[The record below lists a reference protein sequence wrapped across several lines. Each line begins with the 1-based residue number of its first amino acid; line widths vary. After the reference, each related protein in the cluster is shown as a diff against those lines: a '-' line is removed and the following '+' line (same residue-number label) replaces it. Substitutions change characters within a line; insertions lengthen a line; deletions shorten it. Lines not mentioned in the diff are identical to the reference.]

1 MASAKIHINLSLGLI
16 EAEGDET
23 FVSRVY
29 DDFKDRIQAAER
41 AGGGGDDEPDRGGAT
56 PQRGGRKPAVRKKAS
71 AKKANGKTEGAG
83 GITTYVPSRNTDL
96 DLSKLA
102 AFVGQYAPKN
112 NPEKYVLYI
121 TFLKDQLKIDPCSMN
136 DLLSCFLEMKDEI
149 PGNLGQ
155 NLIDTRGN
163 RYGYIK
169 FTTPHDIS
177 LSTTGINHLNHKMKK
192 KVPE

>member
-29 DDFKDRIQAAER
+29 EDFKERIQPGESS
-41 AGGGGDDEPDRGGAT
+41 GGGGGKQPDTNGTT
-56 PQRGGRKPAVRKKAS
+56 PPRGGRRATPRKKAA

-83 GITTYVPSRNTDL
+83 GITTYVASRNSDL
-96 DLSKLA
+96 DLAKLP
-102 AFVGQYAPKN
+102 AFVAQYAPKN
-112 NPEKYVLYI
+112 NPEKYLLYI
-121 TFLKDQLKIDPCSMN
+121 TFLKDVLKKDPCSMD

-169 FTTPHDIS
+169 FTSPHDIS
-177 LSTTGINHLNHKMKK
+177 LSTTGINHLNLRMKK
-192 KVPE
+192 KGAE

>member
-1 MASAKIHINLSLGLI
+1 MANAKIRINLTLGLI
-16 EAEGDET
+16 EAEGEEA
-23 FVSRVY
+23 FVSKVY
-29 DDFKDRIQAAER
+29 DDFKERIVATENGAGAGEEAQQ
-41 AGGGGDDEPDRGGAT
+41 GGGGNPART
-56 PQRGGRKPAVRKKAS
+56 PRRTPARKRVG
-71 AKKANGKTEGAG
+71 AKKANGKPEGS

-96 DLSKLA
+96 DLSKLTK
-102 AFVGQYAPKN
+102 FVGQYAPKN

-121 TFLKDQLKIDPCSMN
+121 TFLKDTLKKDSCTMD

-169 FTTPHDIS
+169 FTSPHDIS
-177 LSTTGINHLNHKMKK
+177 LSTVGINHLNHKMKK
-192 KVPE
+192 KGAE

>member
-29 DDFKDRIQAAER
+29 DDFKDRIQPADGDH
-41 AGGGGDDEPDRGGAT
+41 GGSEDEPESAAGPPARG
-56 PQRGGRKPAVRKKAS
+56 PRKPAARKKAA
-71 AKKANGKTEGAG
+71 AKKGNGKTEGPGVTAY
-83 GITTYVPSRNTDL
+83 TPSRNTDL
-96 DLSKLA
+96 DLAKLA
-102 AFVGQYAPKN
+102 GFVGQYAPKN

-121 TFLKDQLKIDPCSMN
+121 TFLKDTLKKDPCSMD
-136 DLLSCFLEMKDEI
+136 DLFTCFLEMKDEI
-149 PGNLGQ
+149 PGNFGQ

-169 FTTPHDIS
+169 FTSPHDIV
-177 LSTTGINHLNHKMKK
+177 LSTAGINHLNLKMKK
-192 KVPE
+192 KGAE